1 MSVRLTNG
9 WMSNKGTSKV
19 PCSMKQTDILSQIIG
34 CLVMDP
40 DGEVYM
46 VTGSKRIHEMFEPY
60 IKLYRLS
67 DKKEVYVSLS
77 AYAVMCDIA
86 EECFLPVR

>member
-1 MSVRLTNG
+1 M
-9 WMSNKGTSKV
+9 KGTEV
-19 PCSMKQTDILSQIIG
+19 MKKTTPWQDIMDQIIG
-34 CLVMDP
+34 VQVMDP